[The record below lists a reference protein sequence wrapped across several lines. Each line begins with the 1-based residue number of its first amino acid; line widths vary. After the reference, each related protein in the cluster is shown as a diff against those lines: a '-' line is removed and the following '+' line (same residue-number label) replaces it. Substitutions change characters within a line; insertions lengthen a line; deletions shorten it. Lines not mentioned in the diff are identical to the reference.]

1 MMSPFGISGLQ
12 MYVETRPF
20 LQVYLGSTL
29 YKKRQG
35 MPQKM
40 VFRIKIRQ

>member
-1 MMSPFGISGLQ
+1 MMSPFGILGIQ
-12 MYVETRPF
+12 MYVETRPL
-20 LQVYLGSTL
+20 LQIYLGSTV

-35 MPQKM
+35 MPQKT